1 MATSWLEY
9 LKKKNKF
16 NGIFFNL
23 FFLWKVVK
31 SLREAKSAGF
41 SDVLFLDAATG
52 RNIEE
57 VSTCNI
63 FVVKVN
69 IICYINKILN
79 H

>member
-1 MATSWLEY
+1 M
-9 LKKKNKF
+9 
-16 NGIFFNL
+16 
-23 FFLWKVVK
+23 K

-69 IICYINKILN
+69 NYINKKFKPLDPLQ
-79 H
+79 